1 MYGLADTVAA
11 IATAPGAAALGIV
24 RISGPGAA
32 AALDEVV
39 PRAKASTKPRRVIAE
54 VARNPISGAP
64 IDEVLCFY
72 CPAPSTA
79 TGEDTAEIHGHG
91 GQLVMKRLLDAAIAA
106 GARAAEPG
114 EFTYRAF
121 RNGRIDLTQAEGVM
135 GLIGARSERAAQV
148 AYCQLSGD
156 VGRSLGAELD
166 AVIAISAQVEA
177 GLDFPDEDLPLEMAE
192 ALAAQLDDTIG
203 KLSRLRDSFVLGAR
217 LSEGAHVAIIG
228 PPNAGKSSLLNRL
241 VGEDRALVDK
251 DPGTTRDVVDARG
264 EAAGIPIVFSDTA
277 GLRSDA
283 GRVER
288 RGMEKTA
295 EAARGADLVVVVV
308 DGASSSSE
316 FVDKPE
322 VPHHERTILGVNKK
336 DLPEWRDMD
345 SLPGVLKDAPR
356 VPVSALTGEGI
367 DHLLETIARML
378 GNSEGDDDRLLTTA
392 RQHAA
397 VAACVKHLE
406 KAAILLRRGSFP
418 ELAADDLRSARDNL
432 AVLWGREATEEMLD
446 AIFSK
451 FCIGK

>member
-1 MYGLADTVAA
+1 MYGRADTVAA

-24 RISGPGAA
+24 RISGPRAA
-32 AALDEVV
+32 AVLDGVM
-39 PRAKASTKPRRVIAE
+39 PRAKASTKPRRVIAD
-54 VARNPISGAP
+54 VASNPVSGAS

-72 CPAPSTA
+72 CPAPNTA

-91 GQLVMKRLLDAAIAA
+91 GLLVMKGLLDAALAA

-121 RNGRIDLTQAEGVM
+121 RNGRIDLTQAEAVM

-156 VGRSLGAELD
+156 VGRSLGGELD
-166 AVIAISAQVEA
+166 AIIAISAQVEA
-177 GLDFPDEDLPLEMAE
+177 GLDFPDEDLPLEMAQ
-192 ALAAQLDDTIG
+192 ALAAQLDG
-203 KLSRLRDSFVLGAR
+203 NVGRLSRLRDSFALGAR
-217 LSEGAHVAIIG
+217 LSEGAHVAIVG

-241 VGEDRALVDK
+241 VGEDRALVDQ

-277 GLRSDA
+277 GLRSGAD
-283 GRVER
+283 RVER

-295 EAARGADLVVVVV
+295 ETARGADLVIVVV
-308 DGASSSSE
+308 DGGSPYDE
-316 FVDKPE
+316 LFDQLD
-322 VPHHERTILGVNKK
+322 VPHHGRLLVGVNKK
-336 DLPEWRDMD
+336 DLPGWRDVD
-345 SLPGVLKDAPR
+345 CLKGPLKDTPR
-356 VPVSALTGEGI
+356 LPISALTGEGI
-367 DHLLETIARML
+367 DKLLETIARML
-378 GNSEGDDDRLLTTA
+378 GNSEDEDDRLLTTT

-397 VAACVKHLE
+397 VAACVTHLE
-406 KAAILLRRGSFP
+406 KATILLRKGSDP
-418 ELAADDLRSARDNL
+418 ELAADDLRCARDNL
-432 AVLWGREATEEMLD
+432 AALWGREATEEMLD